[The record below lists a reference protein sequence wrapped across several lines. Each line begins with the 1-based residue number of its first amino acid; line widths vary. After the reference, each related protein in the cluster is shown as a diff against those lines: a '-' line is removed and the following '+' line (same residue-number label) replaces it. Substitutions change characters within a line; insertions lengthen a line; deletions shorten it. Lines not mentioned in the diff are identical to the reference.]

1 VKSRLRSILILV
13 SLVLLLVALVLADIR
28 LGSIRITFSDMA
40 RHLAQIE
47 PLTDPQLVILTKFR
61 LPRVAV
67 ALLAGA
73 SLPLCGLQMQT
84 LFRNPLA
91 GPYVLGI
98 SSGASFGAAL
108 VVLGTG
114 AAGLVATWSLALA
127 AWTGAGMVMLL
138 LLFVSFRIKDGLTIL
153 ILGIMFSSG
162 LAAVISI
169 MQYFSQADALKSFVI
184 WSMGSLGNVSG
195 SQLMIMAL
203 ALIPLLVFT
212 TGYSKVLNGLM
223 LGEEYA
229 VTMGVKIRRSRTV
242 IFATTSIMTG
252 TITAFCGPIG
262 FIGIAVPH
270 IARFLFRQSDHRTL
284 LPATMVSGMV
294 ILVMSDI
301 ISQLPGTDRVLPIN
315 AVTSLI
321 GIPVVI
327 WLVIMNRKAQSF

>member
-1 VKSRLRSILILV
+1 MIFLVLFMVVLIL
-13 SLVLLLVALVLADIR
+13 LDIR
-28 LGSIRITFSDMA
+28 FGSIRITFTEMV
-40 RHLAQIE
+40 RHLAGKE
-47 PLTDPQLVILTKFR
+47 PLTDQQLVILTKFR

-73 SLPLCGLQMQT
+73 ALPVCGLQMQT
-84 LFRNPLA
+84 FFRNPLA

-114 AAGLVATWSLALA
+114 ATGLVATWSLALA
-127 AWTGAGMVMLL
+127 AWMGAGMVMLL

-184 WSMGSLGNVSG
+184 WSMGSLGNVTG
-195 SQLMIMAL
+195 SQLLIMAVII
-203 ALIPLLVFT
+203 IPLLAVT
-212 TGYSKVLNGLM
+212 LGYSKVLNGLM
-223 LGEEYA
+223 LGEDYA
-229 VTMGVKIRRSRTV
+229 VTMGVRIGHTRAI
-242 IFATTSIMTG
+242 IFTTTSILAG
-252 TITAFCGPIG
+252 TITAFCGPVG

-270 IARFLFRQSDHRTL
+270 MARFLFRKSDHRIL
-284 LPATMVSGMV
+284 IPATMVTGMV
-294 ILVMSDI
+294 ILVLSDM
-301 ISQLPGTDRVLPIN
+301 ISQLPGTERILPIN

-327 WLVIMNRKAQSF
+327 WLVIMNRKAQSL

>member
-1 VKSRLRSILILV
+1 MIIIFAVLIALIL
-13 SLVLLLVALVLADIR
+13 LDIR
-28 LGSIRITFSDMA
+28 LGSVRITFTDMLA
-40 RHLAQIE
+40 HLVGRE
-47 PLTDPQLVILTKFR
+47 DLTNQQAIILTRFR
-61 LPRVAV
+61 LPRIAT

-73 SLPLCGLQMQT
+73 ALPLCGLQMQT

-108 VVLGTG
+108 VVLGAG
-114 AAGLVATWSLALA
+114 ATGLVATWSLALA
-127 AWTGAGMVMLL
+127 AWVGAGFVMLL
-138 LLFVSFRIKDGLTIL
+138 LLFVSQRIRDGLTIL

-184 WSMGSLGNVSG
+184 WSMGSLGHVTG
-195 SQLMIMAL
+195 AQLWIMAL
-203 ALIPLLVFT
+203 TIIPLL
-212 TGYSKVLNGLM
+212 GYTLLSGKVLNGLL
-223 LGEEYA
+223 LGEDYA
-229 VTMGVKIRRSRTV
+229 ATMGVKLKRTRTI
-242 IFATTSIMTG
+242 IFATTSLMAG

-270 IARFLFRQSDHRTL
+270 VARFIFRRSDHRIL
-284 LPATMVSGMV
+284 LPATMLTGMAIMV
-294 ILVMSDI
+294 LSDLV
-301 ISQLPGTDRVLPIN
+301 SQLPGSDRVLPIN

-327 WLVIMNRKAQSF
+327 WLVIMNRKAQQV

>member
-1 VKSRLRSILILV
+1 MYFMGLLLIA
-13 SLVLLLVALVLADIR
+13 LVLLDLR
-28 LGSIRITFSDMA
+28 LGSIRISLGDMLGHFFGGAELSDQQ
-40 RHLAQIE
+40 R
-47 PLTDPQLVILTKFR
+47 VILTRFR
-61 LPRVAV
+61 LPRLAT

-73 SLPLCGLQMQT
+73 ALPACGLQMQT

-108 VVLGTG
+108 VVLGAGATG
-114 AAGLVATWSLALA
+114 IAATWSLALA
-127 AWTGAGMVMLL
+127 AWIGAGTVMLL
-138 LLFVSFRIKDGLTIL
+138 LLFVSFRIKDVMTIL

-169 MQYFSQADALKSFVI
+169 MQYFSQASALKSFVI
-184 WSMGSLGNVSG
+184 WSMGSLGNVTG
-195 SQLMIMAL
+195 SQLSIMAWAIAPML
-203 ALIPLLVFT
+203 LITL
-212 TGYSKVLNGLM
+212 GYSKVLNGLM

-229 VTMGVKIRRSRTV
+229 ASMGIRIARTRII
-242 IFATTSIMTG
+242 IFATTSILAG

-270 IARFLFRQSDHRTL
+270 MARFLFKRSDHRIL
-284 LPATMVSGMV
+284 MPATMLTGMV
-294 ILVMSDI
+294 VMVLSDVV
-301 ISQLPGTDRVLPIN
+301 SQLPGTERILPIN

-327 WLVIMNRKAQSF
+327 WLVILNRKARAL